1 MAELDSMAPRPSHYA
16 PGQEIPEKSWFY
28 RFAKKH
34 FFNDFGA
41 YAGKTLPP
49 PPAARQ
55 SEPGLSL
62 PVIQA

>member
-1 MAELDSMAPRPSHYA
+1 MQARPSQYA
-16 PGQEIPEKSWFY
+16 PGAEIPEKSWFY

-49 PPAARQ
+49 PPAAPPP
-55 SEPGLSL
+55 EPGMSL